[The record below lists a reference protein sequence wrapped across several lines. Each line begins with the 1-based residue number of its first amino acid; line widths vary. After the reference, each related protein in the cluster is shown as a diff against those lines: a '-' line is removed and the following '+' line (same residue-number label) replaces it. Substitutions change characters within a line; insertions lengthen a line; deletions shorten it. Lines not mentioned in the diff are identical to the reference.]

1 MQKALSKKSQN
12 KPAQKKVAQKKVTQ
26 RHSGKKRE
34 DVIILK
40 NVWKIFGLAAEEAMQ
55 AVQERGLGKAEILSE
70 FGCVVGLAD
79 CSFAV
84 KRGEVFCIMGL
95 SGSGKSTL
103 VRHINRLIEPT
114 SRSIEVLGA
123 DICALENEALRQ
135 MRSLH
140 IGMVF
145 QHMALL
151 PHRTVRDNVAFPLQV
166 RATANILAVAI
177 EENLG
182 LEVELQTSTNPVIFE
197 AMDKGNMHVHP
208 EV

>member
-12 KPAQKKVAQKKVTQ
+12 KPAQKKAAQ

-114 SRSIEVLGA
+114 SGSIEVLGA
-123 DICALENEALRQ
+123 DIC
-135 MRSLH
+135 
-140 IGMVF
+140 
-145 QHMALL
+145 
-151 PHRTVRDNVAFPLQV
+151 
-166 RATANILAVAI
+166 
-177 EENLG
+177 
-182 LEVELQTSTNPVIFE
+182 
-197 AMDKGNMHVHP
+197 K
-208 EV
+208 